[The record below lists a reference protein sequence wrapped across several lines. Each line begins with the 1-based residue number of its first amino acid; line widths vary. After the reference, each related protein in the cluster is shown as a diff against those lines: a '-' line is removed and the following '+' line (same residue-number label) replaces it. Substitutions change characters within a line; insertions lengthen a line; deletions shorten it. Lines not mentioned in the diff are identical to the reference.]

1 MNIIAEI
8 KARFGEQVEIF
19 EKSSTRVYVRV
30 AKKDAKALVRF
41 LLLDLGARFSIA
53 SGVDTRPGIEILY
66 HMAFDQLG
74 LIVSVRTL
82 VEKPELIMETFTDF
96 MPAADW
102 IEREIHE
109 MLGVDFVGHPHLERF
124 LLPDDWPEGV
134 YPYRKKS
141 FESEKEVQERE
152 YA

>member
-1 MNIIAEI
+1 MNVVAEI
-8 KARFGEQVEIF
+8 QEKFKNKIEVF
-19 EKSSTRVYVRV
+19 EKSAKRVYVTV
-30 AKKDAKALVRF
+30 PKPDAKELVRF
-41 LLLDLGARFSIA
+41 LLLELGARFSIA

-66 HMAFDQLG
+66 HMAFDELG
-74 LIVSVRTL
+74 LMVSVRTL
-82 VEKPELIMETFTDF
+82 VEKPELAMETFTDF

-109 MLGVDFVGHPHLERF
+109 MLGVNFIGHPHLERF

-134 YPYRKKS
+134 YPQRKKT
-141 FESEKEVQERE
+141 FESEQENPERE

>member
-1 MNIIAEI
+1 MNVVAEI
-8 KARFGEQVEIF
+8 QEKFKNKIEIF
-19 EKSSTRVYVRV
+19 EKSAKRVYVTV
-30 AKKDAKALVRF
+30 SKPDAKALVRF
-41 LLLDLGARFSIA
+41 LLLELGARFSIA

-66 HMAFDQLG
+66 HMAFDELG
-74 LIVSVRTL
+74 LMVSVRTL
-82 VEKPELIMETFTDF
+82 VEKPELAMETFTDF

-109 MLGVDFVGHPHLERF
+109 MLGVNFIGHPHLERF

-134 YPYRKKS
+134 YPLRKKT
-141 FESEKEVQERE
+141 FESEQENPERE

>member
-1 MNIIAEI
+1 MNVVAEI
-8 KARFGEQVEIF
+8 KEKFGDKLEVF
-19 EKSSTRVYVRV
+19 EKSAKRIYIRVD
-30 AKKDAKALVRF
+30 KKDAKALVRWM
-41 LLLDLGARFSIA
+41 LLDLGARFSIA
-53 SGVDTRPGIEILY
+53 TGIDTRTGIEILY

-82 VEKPELIMETFTDF
+82 VEKPELEMESFTDF

-109 MLGVDFVGHPHLERF
+109 MLGVNFVGHPNLKRL

-134 YPYRKKS
+134 YPYRKKT
-141 FESEKEVQERE
+141 FESERENPERE